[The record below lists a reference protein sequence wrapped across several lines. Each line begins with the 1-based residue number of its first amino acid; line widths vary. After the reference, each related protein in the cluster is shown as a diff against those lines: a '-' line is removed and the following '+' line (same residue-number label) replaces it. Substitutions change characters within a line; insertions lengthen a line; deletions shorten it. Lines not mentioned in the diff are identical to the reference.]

1 MCEEKVFFP
10 LLYSILYIG
19 VFRVNGLKERFKILI
34 EGGVVTPEAADI
46 AQRAVERLTARHG
59 RFPAEQLNM
68 FSTHLASALTRLARR
83 EEIEPP
89 PKELFAEVE
98 ASSRFREAV
107 EEVDWIERQWGKALP
122 DAERRY
128 LIIHYVSLLQKTE
141 G

>member
-68 FSTHLASALTRLARR
+68 FSTHLASALTRLARVR
-83 EEIEPP
+83 KSIR
-89 PKELFAEVE
+89 LRRNC
-98 ASSRFREAV
+98 SRKWKRLHGF
-107 EEVDWIERQWGKALP
+107 GKRSKKSTGLSAGGARLC
-122 DAERRY
+122 RMR
-128 LIIHYVSLLQKTE
+128 KK